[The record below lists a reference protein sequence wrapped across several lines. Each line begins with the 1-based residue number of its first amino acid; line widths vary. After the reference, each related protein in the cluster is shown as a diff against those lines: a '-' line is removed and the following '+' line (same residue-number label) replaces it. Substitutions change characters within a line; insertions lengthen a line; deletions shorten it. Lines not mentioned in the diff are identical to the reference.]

1 VIVRSSANIDSGART
16 RLSGITHGF
25 LLAGAVVA
33 LPTVLNR
40 IPLAALAAVLLFTG
54 YKLAAPALWRAAWR
68 VGPAHFAPF
77 AVTIIAVLFTDL
89 LRGIA
94 IGTVVGV
101 LFILIQHLR
110 QPVLKQVSPAGAVLT
125 RYELPD
131 HVTFLSKASIAR
143 ALEAVP
149 PGSRV
154 EIDGR
159 KTSRFDYD
167 ALEALLDFRTTA
179 RERGIDYR
187 LVGVPDVATTPA
199 H

>member
-1 VIVRSSANIDSGART
+1 VHA
-16 RLSGITHGF
+16 L
-25 LLAGAVVA
+25 LLAVAVVA
-33 LPTVLNR
+33 LPSMLNR

-54 YKLAAPALWRAAWR
+54 YKLAAPALWRSAWHI
-68 VGPAHFAPF
+68 GPAHFAPF

-101 LFILIQHLR
+101 LFILAQHLR
-110 QPVLKQVSPAGAVLT
+110 QPVLKPVSPPGAVLT
-125 RYELPD
+125 RFELPD
-131 HVTFLSKASIAR
+131 HVTFLSKAKLAT
-143 ALEAVP
+143 ALDAMQ

-167 ALEALLDFRTTA
+167 ALETLIAFRETA
-179 RERGIDYR
+179 RSRNIDYR
-187 LVGVPDVATTPA
+187 LVGVPEVETTPA